1 MSEMRIRPRQVL
13 ILIIVFLV
21 ILLLVH
27 RNGKRTCQGPEFLQA
42 IYAKQTEN
50 ALPKIYAITPTYS
63 RPSQKAELTRLSHIF
78 MLMPNLHWI
87 LIEDSNTTTKV
98 VRNLLTRAGLTE
110 RSTQL
115 NIKTPLN
122 YKLKNKDPNWLKPR
136 GVEQRNLALSWIR
149 TNVDPAEH
157 SVIFFMDD
165 DNSYSVELFVEM
177 TKIEPGR
184 VGIWPVGLVGG
195 LMVEKPILNA
205 ENTQVIGF
213 NAAWRP
219 ERPFPIDMAA
229 FAIST
234 DLLFKYPQA
243 QFAYE
248 VERGYQESEI
258 LRHITTREQLQ
269 PLANNCRD
277 VLVWHTR
284 TEKTNLVSEIKLNKD
299 GKHSDVGMEV

>member
-21 ILLLVH
+21 ILLIVH
-27 RNGKRTCQGPEFLQA
+27 RNGKHTCQGPEFLQA
-42 IYAKQTEN
+42 IYARDNEKS
-50 ALPKIYAITPTYS
+50 LPKIYAITPTYT

-78 MLMPNLHWI
+78 MLLSNLHWVI
-87 LIEDSNTTTKV
+87 IEDANTTTPV
-98 VRNLLTRAGLTE
+98 VRNLLRQAGLSE
-110 RSTQL
+110 RSTHL
-115 NIKTPLN
+115 NIKTPVG

-136 GVEQRNLALSWIR
+136 GVEQRNLALNWIR
-149 TNVDPAEH
+149 TNVNPEQR

-177 TKIEPGR
+177 MKIEPGR
-184 VGIWPVGLVGG
+184 VGVWPVGLVGG
-195 LMVEKPILNA
+195 LMVEKPILN
-205 ENTQVIGF
+205 EDNTHVIGF

-258 LRHITTREQLQ
+258 LRHITTREKLQ

-284 TEKTNLVSEIKLNKD
+284 TEKTNLVSEVKLNKE
-299 GKHSDVGMEV
+299 GKRSDEGMEV